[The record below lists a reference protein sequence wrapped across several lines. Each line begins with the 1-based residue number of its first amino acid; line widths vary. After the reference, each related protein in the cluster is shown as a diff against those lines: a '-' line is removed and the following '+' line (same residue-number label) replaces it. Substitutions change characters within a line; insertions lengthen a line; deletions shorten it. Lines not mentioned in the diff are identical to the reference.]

1 MCYGCFYHF
10 KNYVFWLCSWARVC
24 LFVSFS
30 LSFSVLV
37 SECMLVFPSNSLF
50 ICDILRKII
59 CLFIRFCLSSSVWFL
74 FSLFHAIIVCFC
86 RWIYPW
92 SSMYIRHCRFF
103 SCNSFVQ
110 FFSRCFLWQVLF
122 FSCTFIRVQ
131 LLVHSL
137 SKWFDAFEFYS
148 FSRWQIISLS
158 NVFDSIHKRLKQN
171 AGHT

>member
-1 MCYGCFYHF
+1 MRAIETRKEWEKSTERVCYGCKKNVLHFECKRFYHF

-30 LSFSVLV
+30 LSFSGCV

-59 CLFIRFCLSSSVWFL
+59 CLFIRFCLSASVWFL

-92 SSMYIRHCRFF
+92 SSIYIRHCRFF

-110 FFSRCFLWQVLF
+110 FFLAVFFGKFFFLLHF
-122 FSCTFIRVQ
+122 
-131 LLVHSL
+131 H
-137 SKWFDAFEFYS
+137 
-148 FSRWQIISLS
+148 
-158 NVFDSIHKRLKQN
+158 
-171 AGHT
+171 